1 MNLRYEANAVMP
13 SRINDVKTL
22 QMAPNASDS
31 LTEGFPLSELWFK
44 VVHLVQVLQ
53 WENLV

>member
-1 MNLRYEANAVMP
+1 MNLRYEANAVML
-13 SRINDVKTL
+13 SEVNDVKIL

-31 LTEGFPLSELWFK
+31 LTRGFPLRELGFK
-44 VVHLVQVLQ
+44 IVHLVQVMQ